1 MQEILDKVYSFL
13 EEAAAV
19 FAEHVE
25 GYDANGPD
33 SDRIMNLAN
42 EMAEEWG
49 KHCDEWAREF
59 TFNQTKTDH
68 DQDI

>member
-1 MQEILDKVYSFL
+1 MQETLNKVYSFM
-13 EEAAAV
+13 EEAAV
-19 FAEHVE
+19 IYAEHVP

-49 KHCDEWAREF
+49 QLCEEWAREF
-59 TFNQTKTDH
+59 TFNQH
-68 DQDI
+68 